1 LAQQQWAPALDG
13 EIDRRERTRLAARLE
28 KRRAAA
34 IDDVDR
40 AA

>member
-1 LAQQQWAPALDG
+1 LAQQQRPPALDG
-13 EIDRRERTRLAARLE
+13 EIDRREWTWLAARLE

-34 IDDVDR
+34 INDVDR

>member
-1 LAQQQWAPALDG
+1 LAQQQRASALDG
-13 EIDRRERTRLAARLE
+13 KIDRRKWARLAARLE